1 MVKKTLDE
9 MITPI
14 RKAYAAMRDSLERM
28 EKEKAEKLKRLE
40 PYKGSAFYDQSVT
53 DLNEEYERQR
63 IASNADVAK
72 AIEMPEQMTAVIN
85 VPEIP
90 TADELNII
98 KAAEYHTLEDL
109 EKKAA
114 DYAEQLQSEAARTA
128 FKNVLS
134 NKGMSFAEITTNMKR
149 ADPLQFLEEFTKN
162 VFLDT
167 IKRDYT
173 RMEKETSNNLS
184 FIRALSNGRF
194 TDKTIN
200 NILSSVVEYP
210 TEKEK
215 KAPSVYGAEA
225 AARFNAKYAPRKA
238 YVESTTP
245 TRNTEI
251 SGIGTPISIPGAVNP
266 DVAYVAPKNPTMT
279 NTLPGF
285 TKPDIV

>member
-1 MVKKTLDE
+1 MVKKTLDD

-72 AIEMPEQMTAVIN
+72 AIEMPEQMTAVIKN

-98 KAAEYHTLEDL
+98 KAAEYHTLEEL

-114 DYAEQLQSEAARTA
+114 DYAEKLQSEAARTA

-134 NKGMSFAEITTNMKR
+134 NKGMSSAKITINMKR
-149 ADPLQFLEEFTKN
+149 ADPLQFLEEFTTK

-184 FIRALSNGRF
+184 FIRALSNDRF

-210 TEKEK
+210 TEEEK

-238 YVESTTP
+238 YVEGTTP
-245 TRNTEI
+245 TRN
-251 SGIGTPISIPGAVNP
+251 
-266 DVAYVAPKNPTMT
+266 
-279 NTLPGF
+279 
-285 TKPDIV
+285 IV